1 MAVII
6 EAGQDFQSVAALVIF
21 CLAVAAVLLLVLW
34 PLHLAVPCVYVG
46 QRCGGLWPITFVLP
60 WQRHKQP
67 KLADSSGGGHAA
79 AASLAPEPLWLPLP
93 YCWAPV
99 AGIALMLLCQS
110 MSWADVWRGLV
121 GDDRIMPYGIMVGA
135 CASSCALHPLHAKPY
150 PVFPCNHLRTVSY
163 PLYAWLCTTFHLL
176 SVASRSLILSPHSPM
191 PAGMSCLI

>member
-1 MAVII
+1 MAAI

-34 PLHLAVPCVYVG
+34 PLHLTVPCVYVG
-46 QRCGGLWPITFVLP
+46 QRCGGLWPITFVPL
-60 WQRHKQP
+60 WKWHKQP
-67 KLADSSGGGHAA
+67 KLPGPSGGGHAAA
-79 AASLAPEPLWLPLP
+79 AASLAPEPLRLPLP

-135 CASSCALHPLHAKPY
+135 RP
-150 PVFPCNHLRTVSY
+150 PV
-163 PLYAWLCTTFHLL
+163 LCTLCIRDSVTVTLCLLCL
-176 SVASRSLILSPHSPM
+176 SVCFAPSLKPNPV
-191 PAGMSCLI
+191 